1 MAMKKTI
8 IAIGV
13 LATFAW
19 TAPAALAAGLGIG
32 ANANVNAGVSAR
44 TGGGPSVSA
53 TENSNGRFAADRDF
67 GRDRAEDRMSAE
79 GKAHSQASVAAQKK
93 RHRNPENAPRANAAF
108 SGSTSAE
115 IEANRR

>member
-1 MAMKKTI
+1 MKKTI

-44 TGGGPSVSA
+44 TGGSSVSA

-93 RHRNPENAPRANAAF
+93 RHRNPENTPRANAAF